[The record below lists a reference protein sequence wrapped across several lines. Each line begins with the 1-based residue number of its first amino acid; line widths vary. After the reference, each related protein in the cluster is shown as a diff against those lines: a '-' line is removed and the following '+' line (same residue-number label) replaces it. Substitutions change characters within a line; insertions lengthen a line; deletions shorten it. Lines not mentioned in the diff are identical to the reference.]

1 MEQSAHVLV
10 VANRTADSDALL
22 EALQER
28 AHRGFVR
35 FTLLVPATPH
45 GVAWAADMHSG
56 ALEAEVRMM
65 RALDRIRGAGLQ
77 VEGMVGD
84 PDPVAA
90 VQDALN
96 AGKNFDEAIVATL
109 PRHLSRWLK
118 LDLPNWV
125 RRSTGLAVT
134 HVEAQGGSATSQ
146 D

>member
-10 VANRTADSDALL
+10 VANRTADSDSD
-22 EALQER
+22 
-28 AHRGFVR
+28 
-35 FTLLVPATPH
+35 TL
-45 GVAWAADMHSG
+45 
-56 ALEAEVRMM
+56 
-65 RALDRIRGAGLQ
+65 LDRIRGAGLQ

-118 LDLPNWV
+118 LDLPNRV
-125 RRSTGLAVT
+125 RRSTGVAVT
-134 HVEAQGGSATSQ
+134 HIEAQGGSATSR

>member
-1 MEQSAHVLV
+1 MEESTHVLV

-28 AHRGFVR
+28 ADRGPAR

-56 ALEAEVRMM
+56 ALEAEVHML
-65 RALDRIRGAGLQ
+65 RAVDHIRGAGLR

-90 VQDALN
+90 VQGAVN
-96 AGKNFDEAIVATL
+96 AGKSFDEWPLCPGTCRAG
-109 PRHLSRWLK
+109 SS
-118 LDLPNWV
+118 
-125 RRSTGLAVT
+125 STCPTG
-134 HVEAQGGSATSQ
+134 
-146 D
+146 